1 MTIFGGINQATSK
14 SMTNIPSNI
23 SQQSTIKHWE
33 ELLPNQT
40 QAESNFID
48 PFAQLTPE
56 QLEDLAILSRIR
68 WLIASNKAEPNG
80 ASIQEVKQIEETLT
94 QEGIDV
100 EWLLS
105 KRETI
110 RQQRIE
116 QTTNKTLVGKSIK
129 LSGVILPLYWN
140 DQRLLTHFLLMP
152 YLGQC
157 SHFPPPPP
165 NQVILVE
172 SAEPIDIQ
180 QLTANTKKSQY
191 SFLWVS
197 IEGKISLEATSHN
210 VFRVDGMSWLESSYG
225 VICHNITLCTPKEI
239 AEVLTWQT
247 REERK
252 SLYPKLTE
260 LISIDTG
267 SKAFSN

>member
-1 MTIFGGINQATSK
+1 MAIFGGINQVTSK
-14 SMTNIPSNI
+14 SMNSITSNI
-23 SQQSTIKHWE
+23 AQQSPIKHWE

-40 QAESNFID
+40 QTQSNFVD
-48 PFAQLTPE
+48 PFAQLTPK

-68 WLIASNKAEPNG
+68 WLIASNKADPNG
-80 ASIQEVKQIEETLT
+80 VSAQEAKQIEETFA

-105 KRETI
+105 KRQTI

-116 QTTNKTLVGKSIK
+116 QRTNKTIDGKDIK
-129 LSGVILPLYWN
+129 LSGIILPLYWN
-140 DQRLLTHFLLMP
+140 DKQLLTHFLLMP

-165 NQVILVE
+165 NQVIFVK

-180 QLTANTKKSQY
+180 KLTANCRKSKY

-197 IEGKISLEATSHN
+197 IEGTINLEANSHN
-210 VFRVDGMSWLESSYG
+210 VFRVDGMSWLESSYS
-225 VICHNITLCTPKEI
+225 VICHNINLCTPRDI
-239 AEVLTWQT
+239 AEVLAWQT

-267 SKAFSN
+267 SN

>member
-1 MTIFGGINQATSK
+1 MNSITFNF
-14 SMTNIPSNI
+14 
-23 SQQSTIKHWE
+23 SQQSTIQHWQD
-33 ELLPNQT
+33 LLPNQT
-40 QAESNFID
+40 QAKSNFVD

-68 WLIASNKAEPNG
+68 WLIASNKAAPNG
-80 ASIQEVKQIEETLT
+80 ASAQEAKQIEESFT
-94 QEGIDV
+94 QAGIDV
-100 EWLLS
+100 DWLLS
-105 KRETI
+105 QRQTI

-116 QTTNKTLVGKSIK
+116 QSTNKSIDGKDIK

-140 DQRLLTHFLLMP
+140 DERRLTHFLLMP

-165 NQVILVE
+165 NQVICVE
-172 SAEPIDIQ
+172 CSEPVDIQ
-180 QLTANTKKSQY
+180 KLTTNLKKSEY

-197 IEGKISLEATSHN
+197 IEGTISLEATSHN

-225 VICHNITLCTPKEI
+225 IVCNNITLCTPKEI
-239 AEVLTWQT
+239 VQILTWQT

-252 SLYPKLTE
+252 SLYPKLTD
-260 LISIDTG
+260 LISIN
-267 SKAFSN
+267 SEPN

>member
-1 MTIFGGINQATSK
+1 MNTI
-14 SMTNIPSNI
+14 TNNI
-23 SQQSTIKHWE
+23 SRQSQIEHWE
-33 ELLPNQT
+33 HLLPSKT
-40 QAESNFID
+40 KLKSDFAD
-48 PFAQLTPE
+48 PFARLTPE

-68 WLIASNKAEPNG
+68 WLISSNKADPNG
-80 ASIQEVKQIEETLT
+80 ASAQEAKQIEEALA
-94 QEGIDV
+94 EERIDV

-105 KRETI
+105 KRQTI

-116 QTTNKTLVGKSIK
+116 QTTNKKIEAKDIK

-140 DQRLLTHFLLMP
+140 DERLLTHFLLMP

-165 NQVILVE
+165 NQVIFVE
-172 SAEPIDIQ
+172 STKPIDIQ
-180 QLTANTKKSQY
+180 KLTANLQKSQY

-197 IEGKISLEATSHN
+197 IEGTISLEATNHN

-225 VICHNITLCTPKEI
+225 VICHNISLCTPKDI
-239 AEVLTWQT
+239 AKVLEWQT

-260 LISIDTG
+260 LISINTDL
-267 SKAFSN
+267 N